1 MKSSLFQDLVGS
13 TECLLAQIVSAPG
26 KTFIAPVLTEKD
38 IKKLAGAAESK
49 PKSKSDRDE
58 EEEIEQLK
66 KELAEE
72 KKGKEE
78 VEWVANELEKQ

>member
-1 MKSSLFQDLVGS
+1 MLPSRKKSKQ
-13 TECLLAQIVSAPG
+13 
-26 KTFIAPVLTEKD
+26 
-38 IKKLAGAAESK
+38 
-49 PKSKSDRDE
+49 KSKSDRDE